1 MDVACGSRLV
11 SCELAKIVHH
21 IIGIDITPA
30 MIEQANLLKQ
40 EKNLNNIKYEIGDV
54 SHLPYA
60 DESFSLV
67 VTRYSFHHL
76 VDPYSVLG
84 EMKRVCMRKGSVVV
98 IDATPASDKAD
109 MYNYLEKLRDPSHVK
124 ALTFAELQEMF
135 KEMGLTIINTDFF
148 RIEMDVE
155 RLLQASFP
163 NPEDINKIR
172 QLFIE
177 DVQNNILGVNSHYV
191 GTEIHFT
198 FPTSMIIA
206 QKA

>member
-1 MDVACGSRLV
+1 
-11 SCELAKIVHH
+11 
-21 IIGIDITPA
+21 
-30 MIEQANLLKQ
+30 LLKQ
-40 EKNLNNIKYEIGDV
+40 EKNLNNLKYEIGDV

-60 DESFSLV
+60 DASFSLV
-67 VTRYSFHHL
+67 VTKYSFHHL

-84 EMKRVCMRKGSVVV
+84 EMKRVCMRKGRVVV
-98 IDATPASDKAD
+98 IDATPASDKVD
-109 MYNYLEKLRDPSHVK
+109 MYNYVEKLRDPSHVK

-135 KEMGLTIINTDFF
+135 KEIGLTIINTDSFK
-148 RIEMDVE
+148 IEMEAE

-177 DVQNNILGVNSHYV
+177 DAQNNILGVNSHYV
-191 GTEIHFT
+191 GTEIHFK

-206 QKA
+206 QKS